1 MKSVAKH
8 ERSPLALAQVVLQAH
23 HKPKQAHDPLTQQEQ
38 SIIDNRKDL
47 HL

>member
-1 MKSVAKH
+1 MTVTKH
-8 ERSPLALAQVVLQAH
+8 ERFPLALAQVVLQAH
-23 HKPKQAHDPLTQQEQ
+23 HKPNQTHEPLNQQDQ